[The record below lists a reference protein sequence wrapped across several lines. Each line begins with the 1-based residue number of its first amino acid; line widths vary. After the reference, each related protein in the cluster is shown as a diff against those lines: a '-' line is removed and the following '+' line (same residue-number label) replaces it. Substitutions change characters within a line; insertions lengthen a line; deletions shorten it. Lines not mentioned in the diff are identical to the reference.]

1 MTMKKKTL
9 TRYDAQIRTSLA
21 MLFFGTAITIAGF
34 VAKPFGIVSE
44 SVLDVFARCLIY
56 AGSMLSVGAYV
67 NARFGE
73 FADQLNKHK
82 SQGKEEEV

>member
-1 MTMKKKTL
+1 MKKKTL

-67 NARFGE
+67 DARFSE
-73 FADQLNKHK
+73 MNERLNQRK
-82 SQGKEEEV
+82 SQGKEDEG